1 MYLDRVMK
9 CLVGIG
15 VIVLTIPFLAFMI
28 SLVHSM
34 SFSIEQLKL
43 TVGFSLACGNYLMLM
58 MSVFFHFV
66 LGLDNSAFNLMLIF
80 LLSFLIPL
88 VLFGVYVFKGNPTLY
103 RVAIGLSVITW
114 PAPMVYYL
122 FTFNYC
128 GP

>member
-43 TVGFSLACGNYLMLM
+43 TVD
-58 MSVFFHFV
+58 FFHFV